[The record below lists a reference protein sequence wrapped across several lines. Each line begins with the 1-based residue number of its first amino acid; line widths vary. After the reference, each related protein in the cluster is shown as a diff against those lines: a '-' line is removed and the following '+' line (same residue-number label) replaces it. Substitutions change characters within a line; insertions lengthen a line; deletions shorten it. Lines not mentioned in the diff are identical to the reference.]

1 MAVVLIVYRLYPV
14 MIDADRSTVQFAAY
28 YVFFGGAS
36 DGL

>member
-1 MAVVLIVYRLYPV
+1 MTVVLILYRPYPV
-14 MIDADRSTVQFAAY
+14 KIDADGSTVRVAAY